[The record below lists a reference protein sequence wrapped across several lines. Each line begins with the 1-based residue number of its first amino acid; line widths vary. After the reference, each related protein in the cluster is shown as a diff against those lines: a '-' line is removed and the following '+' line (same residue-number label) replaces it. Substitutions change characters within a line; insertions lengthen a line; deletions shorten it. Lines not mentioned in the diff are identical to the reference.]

1 MTSTDTKKRPRRM
14 ARERSTEIPALAKSR
29 ETGAPT
35 SRGSNAVVPL
45 KGPTKTEKILNLLK
59 RQEGASLEELTA
71 ATGWLPHT
79 ARAAL
84 TGLKKKAHMVE
95 RAKVDGVSRYSVKE
109 VQS

>member
-1 MTSTDTKKRPRRM
+1 MINTDTKKRPRRM
-14 ARERSTEIPALAKSR
+14 AREGSTEVAASAESR

-35 SRGSNAVVPL
+35 PCGPNAVVLP

-59 RQEGASLEELTA
+59 REQGATLEELIG

-84 TGLKKKAHMVE
+84 TGLKKKGQTIE
-95 RAKVDGVSRYSVKE
+95 RTKTDGVSRYSVKKA
-109 VQS
+109 QS